1 MVRGWLKGVI
11 AFLPALI
18 IIAIF
23 YFYPLYV
30 TFERSMLRGDE
41 FIGLERYFDFLSN
54 PDITRAFVNSSR
66 ISLLSTV
73 ISIVLGVI
81 IALAL
86 RDTFVGKRISV
97 FLFQTNIS
105 IPHIAIA
112 TMVVFLLGSSGVL
125 SSLFYQM
132 GWISN
137 WTEFP
142 KVIQGV
148 SPWGVVFSYCLKF
161 IPFIGMAVLA
171 VLQAF
176 PKEYEYQSR
185 TLGVG
190 RLNTFLHVTLPAIVP
205 AIATSS
211 IIIFAFSLGCYEVPT
226 ILLRD
231 VTIPTLIYNSFYD
244 FYDPEGRPTGYAA
257 AIMLTLIIVTIAS
270 VYLYLTS
277 RGKKA

>member
-1 MVRGWLKGVI
+1 MVRGWLKGAI
-11 AFLPALI
+11 AFLPVLI

-54 PDITRAFVNSSR
+54 PDITRAFVNSFR

-81 IALAL
+81 VALAL

-142 KVIQGV
+142 KVIQDV

>member
-1 MVRGWLKGVI
+1 MVRGWLKGAI
-11 AFLPALI
+11 AFLPVLI

-54 PDITRAFVNSSR
+54 PDITRAFVNSFR

-190 RLNTFLHVTLPAIVP
+190 RLNTFFHVTLPAIVP